1 MGQDGDAHA
10 HIVPIWRPN
19 FTINSIGID
28 KNIKFSPTLMEYF
41 MVAELD
47 NSRHMNRECLYIK
60 ILAFPFVLVVPEI
73 DEFFT
78 TI

>member
-1 MGQDGDAHA
+1 
-10 HIVPIWRPN
+10 
-19 FTINSIGID
+19 
-28 KNIKFSPTLMEYF
+28 MEYF
-41 MVAELD
+41 TVAELD
-47 NSRHMNRECLYIK
+47 NSRRMNRECLYIK